1 MVDWYSILT
10 KYGVDIPNE
19 EQIVIHCPF
28 HEDRKESCAINLDK
42 GAWICF
48 AGCGQGGLK
57 SFLHKIS
64 GKSWEEINLEV
75 GSQIDTNSLEIN
87 PLFFGEEEKEVS
99 EELPYQKPEVIL
111 DVPDGHWIYKRG
123 FTKDTILK
131 WDCKTNNFLDFMIPA
146 KNQSQEI
153 IGWITRRTQAV
164 PKYLF
169 SKGFSKSKTL
179 FGINKL
185 KDVKTLYIV
194 EGALDCMWL
203 SQQGYSAVAL
213 LGASLSKKQIEL
225 LRTLR
230 ATELVLALD
239 NDEAGKKG
247 MEKATLDM
255 GNRFLIS
262 YLNIP
267 KKYKDLQEI
276 TDIDILHSVLTSK
289 VLI

>member
-28 HEDRKESCAINLDK
+28 HEDRKESCAINLDR

-87 PLFFGEEEKEVS
+87 PLFFGDEEKKVS
-99 EELPYQKPEVIL
+99 EDLPYQKPESIL
-111 DVPDGHWIYKRG
+111 DIPDGHWIYKRG
-123 FTKDTILK
+123 FTKKTILQ

-153 IGWITRRTQAV
+153 IGWVTRRTQAI

-179 FGINKL
+179 FGINKIN
-185 KDVKTLYIV
+185 DVETLYIV

-225 LRTLR
+225 LSTLH
-230 ATELVLALD
+230 TKEIVLALD

-255 GNRFLIS
+255 GSRFLIS

-276 TDIDILHSVLTSK
+276 TDLDILHSVLTSK

>member
-19 EQIVIHCPF
+19 EQVVIHCPF
-28 HEDRKESCAINLDK
+28 HQDRKESCAINLDK

-57 SFLHKIS
+57 SFIHKIS
-64 GKSWEEINLEV
+64 GKSWTEINLEI
-75 GSQIDTNSLEIN
+75 GSQIDNNSLEIN
-87 PLFFGEEEKEVS
+87 PLFFGEEEQKVS
-99 EELPYQKPEVIL
+99 EQLPYQKPEVTL
-111 DVPDGHWIYKRG
+111 DVPDGHWIYNRG
-123 FTKDTILK
+123 FTKQTILQ

-146 KNQSQEI
+146 KNQSKEI
-153 IGWITRRTQAV
+153 LGWITRRTQAI

-179 FGINKL
+179 FGIDKI
-185 KDVKTLYIV
+185 KDVETLYIV

-203 SQQGYSAVAL
+203 SQHGYSAVAL

-225 LRTLR
+225 LSALR
-230 ATELVLALD
+230 VKEIVLALD
-239 NDEAGKKG
+239 NDEAGSKG

-276 TDIDILHSVLTSK
+276 TDLNILHSVLTSK

>member
-19 EQIVIHCPF
+19 EQVVIHCPF
-28 HEDRKESCAINLDK
+28 HQDRKESCAINLDK

-57 SFLHKIS
+57 SFIHKIS
-64 GKSWEEINLEV
+64 GKSWTEINLEI
-75 GSQIDTNSLEIN
+75 GSQIDNNSLEIN
-87 PLFFGEEEKEVS
+87 PLFFGEEEQKVS
-99 EELPYQKPEVIL
+99 EQLPYQKPEVTL
-111 DVPDGHWIYKRG
+111 DVPDGHWIYNRG
-123 FTKDTILK
+123 FTKQTILQ

-146 KNQSQEI
+146 KNQSKEI
-153 IGWITRRTQAV
+153 LGWITRRTQAI

-179 FGINKL
+179 FGIDKI
-185 KDVKTLYIV
+185 KDVETLYIV

-203 SQQGYSAVAL
+203 SQHGYSAVAL

-225 LRTLR
+225 LSALR
-230 ATELVLALD
+230 VNEIVLALD
-239 NDEAGKKG
+239 NDEAGSKG

-276 TDIDILHSVLTSK
+276 TDLNILHSVLTSK

>member
-57 SFLHKIS
+57 TFIHMLS
-64 GKSWEEINLEV
+64 GKSWDEINAEID
-75 GSQIDTNSLEIN
+75 GQIDRNVLEIN
-87 PLFFGEEEKEVS
+87 PRFFGDEEKEIV
-99 EELPYQKPEVIL
+99 EKLPYQKPDIIL
-111 DVPDGHWIYKRG
+111 DVPDNHWIYKRG
-123 FTKDTILK
+123 FFKQTIVD

-146 KNQSQEI
+146 KNSSNETL
-153 IGWITRRTQAV
+153 GWITRRTQAV

-169 SKGFSKSKTL
+169 SKGFSKSKTI
-179 FGINKL
+179 FGINR
-185 KDVKTLYIV
+185 VKNVETLYVV

-203 SQQGYSAVAL
+203 SQHGYPAVAI
-213 LGASLSKKQIEL
+213 LGASLSKTQIEL
-225 LRTLR
+225 LSTLR
-230 ATELVLALD
+230 PHEIVLALD
-239 NDEAGKKG
+239 NDDAGRKG
-247 MEKATLDM
+247 IKKATLDIAS
-255 GNRFLIS
+255 RFLIS

-267 KKYKDLQEI
+267 QKYKDLQEI
-276 TDIDILHSVLTSK
+276 TDIDILHSVVTSK
-289 VLI
+289 VLL

>member
-255 GNRFLIS
+255 GNKFLIS

>member
-57 SFLHKIS
+57 SFIHKFT
-64 GKSWEEINLEV
+64 GKSWAD
-75 GSQIDTNSLEIN
+75 IDADIGGQLDSSVLEIN
-87 PLFFGEEEKEVS
+87 PLFFGDEEKEVS
-99 EELPYQKPEVIL
+99 KELPYQKPEIIS
-111 DVPDGHWIYKRG
+111 DIPDNHWIYKRG
-123 FTKDTILK
+123 FTKQTILD

-146 KNQSQEI
+146 KDLELET
-153 IGWITRRTQAV
+153 IGWITRRTQAI

-169 SKGFSKSKTL
+169 SKGFAKSKTL
-179 FGINKL
+179 FGMDKIKNI
-185 KDVKTLYIV
+185 DTLYLV

-203 SQQGYSAVAL
+203 SQHGYPSVAI
-213 LGASLSKKQIEL
+213 LGASISRTQIEL
-225 LRTLR
+225 LGNLQPH
-230 ATELVLALD
+230 EVVLALD
-239 NDEAGKKG
+239 NDDAGRKG
-247 MEKATLDM
+247 ISKATLDIDD
-255 GNRFLIS
+255 RFLIS

-267 KKYKDLQEI
+267 KKYKDVQEI
-276 TDIDILHSVLTSK
+276 DNVDILHKVMNSK
-289 VLI
+289 VLL

>member
-19 EQIVIHCPF
+19 EQVVIHCPF
-28 HEDRKESCAINLDK
+28 HEDRKESCAINLDS

-57 SFLHKIS
+57 SFIHKLS
-64 GKSWEEINLEV
+64 GKSWDEINAEV
-75 GSQIDTNSLEIN
+75 DSQIDNNVLEIN
-87 PLFFGEEEKEVS
+87 PLFFGDEEKEVI
-99 EELPYQKPEVIL
+99 EESPYQKPEVTL
-111 DVPDGHWIYKRG
+111 NVPDKHWIYDRG
-123 FTKDTILK
+123 FTKQTILD
-131 WDCKTNNFLDFMIPA
+131 WDCKTNNYLDFMIPA
-146 KNQSQEI
+146 KNENSEI
-153 IGWITRRTQAV
+153 VGWITRRTQAI

-169 SKGFSKSKTL
+169 SKGFSKSKIL
-179 FGINKL
+179 FGMHKVNKI
-185 KDVKTLYIV
+185 DTLYIV

-203 SQQGYSAVAL
+203 SQYGYPAVAI
-213 LGASLSKKQIEL
+213 LGATISKRQIEL
-225 LRTLR
+225 LSVLGPH
-230 ATELVLALD
+230 EIVLALD
-239 NDEAGKKG
+239 NDDAGSRGK
-247 MEKATLDM
+247 EKASFDM

-276 TDIDILHSVLTSK
+276 TDTNTLHTVLNSK

>member
-19 EQIVIHCPF
+19 EQVVIHCPF
-28 HEDRKESCAINLDK
+28 HQDRKESCAINLVK

-57 SFLHKIS
+57 SFIHKIS
-64 GKSWEEINLEV
+64 GKSWTEINLEI
-75 GSQIDTNSLEIN
+75 GSQIDNNSLEIN
-87 PLFFGEEEKEVS
+87 PLFFGEEEQKVS
-99 EELPYQKPEVIL
+99 EQLPYQKPEVTL
-111 DVPDGHWIYKRG
+111 DVPDGHWIYNRG
-123 FTKDTILK
+123 FTKQTILQ
-131 WDCKTNNFLDFMIPA
+131 WDCKTNNFLDFMVPA
-146 KNQSQEI
+146 KNQSKEI
-153 IGWITRRTQAV
+153 LGWITRRTPAI

-179 FGINKL
+179 FGIDKI
-185 KDVKTLYIV
+185 KDVETLYIV

-203 SQQGYSAVAL
+203 SQHGYSAVAL

-225 LRTLR
+225 LSALR
-230 ATELVLALD
+230 VKEIVLALD
-239 NDEAGKKG
+239 NDEAGSKG

-276 TDIDILHSVLTSK
+276 TDLNILHSVLTSK

>member
-19 EQIVIHCPF
+19 EQVVIHCPF
-28 HEDRKESCAINLDK
+28 HQDRKESCAINLDK

-57 SFLHKIS
+57 SFIHKIS
-64 GKSWEEINLEV
+64 GKSWTEINLEI
-75 GSQIDTNSLEIN
+75 GSQIDNNSLEIN
-87 PLFFGEEEKEVS
+87 PLFFGEEEQKVS
-99 EELPYQKPEVIL
+99 EQLPYQKPEVTL
-111 DVPDGHWIYKRG
+111 DVPDGHWIYNRG
-123 FTKDTILK
+123 FTKQTILQ

-146 KNQSQEI
+146 KNQSKEI
-153 IGWITRRTQAV
+153 LGWITRRTQAI

-179 FGINKL
+179 FGIDKI
-185 KDVKTLYIV
+185 KDVETLYIV

-203 SQQGYSAVAL
+203 SQHGYSAVAL

-225 LRTLR
+225 LSVLR
-230 ATELVLALD
+230 VKEIVLALD
-239 NDEAGKKG
+239 NDEAGSKG

-276 TDIDILHSVLTSK
+276 TDLNILHSVLTSK

>member
-87 PLFFGEEEKEVS
+87 PLFFGDEEKEVS
-99 EELPYQKPEVIL
+99 KDLPYQKPEVIL

-123 FTKDTILK
+123 FTKDTISK

-185 KDVKTLYIV
+185 KDVETLYIV

-225 LRTLR
+225 LSALR

-276 TDIDILHSVLTSK
+276 TDLDILHSVLTSK